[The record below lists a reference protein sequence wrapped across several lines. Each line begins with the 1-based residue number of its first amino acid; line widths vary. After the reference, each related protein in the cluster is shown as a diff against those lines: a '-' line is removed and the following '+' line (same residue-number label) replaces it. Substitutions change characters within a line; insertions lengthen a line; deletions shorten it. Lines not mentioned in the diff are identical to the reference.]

1 MPEVAPPEGVRQDF
15 RIREHL
21 DSSHDKASF
30 DSGSIIGS
38 HYDPIVERGGSF
50 ADEVATRLE
59 LFTDLHPDEEALS
72 HNPAFLLGLLSSV
85 SERREE
91 LARRPIETGVR

>member
-1 MPEVAPPEGVRQDF
+1 MPEGVRQDF
-15 RIREHL
+15 RIKEYL
-21 DSSHDKASF
+21 DGSHDKASF

-38 HYDPIVERGGSF
+38 HYDPLVERRGSF
-50 ADEVATRLE
+50 ADEVAARLE
-59 LFTDLHPDEEALS
+59 AFTAMHPDEEPLT

-91 LARRPIETGVR
+91 LAAKPVETGVQ